1 MINYTGFGEDQIA
14 LLCITTV
21 SLFGLFSNGFSLY
34 ITRTRSHFHAV
45 FATLCSG
52 YLMCNLET
60 IFILFI
66 WCAIVLSVKS
76 PMLSSP
82 TTFFVRPI
90 ESRAF
95 TIMIISWTLGTIL
108 CMMHLYK
115 ECSFIFNEKSNY
127 LFSYQNSYY
136 GKICANTVAAA
147 SVGIAAT
154 MACIDFTT
162 LIKVNAYRRTV
173 QKNSVNSVVSAI
185 KERDVLFFKQSCI
198 ISSFYTVCVATF
210 ATNSYFFTD
219 KWLLFAL
226 NTITFILML
235 SLDGLTPLFFD
246 CMANRWKNNFHEIAA
261 SKSQINKL
269 EKFSYWNILRKSTTS
284 VNEIITSI
292 EIFDFGH
299 IYSKLFVYKKLQ
311 KKFRF

>member
-90 ESRAF
+90 GVLVNGAWFGSLFLHLVISLNRLCAVVYPIKYKQLWSESRAF

-108 CMMHLYK
+108 CMMHLY
-115 ECSFIFNEKSNY
+115 
-127 LFSYQNSYY
+127 
-136 GKICANTVAAA
+136 TAA

-173 QKNSVNSVVSAI
+173 QKI
-185 KERDVLFFKQSCI
+185 RLTPLLVLLRNGMYCSSSRLQSTSKLSLQSCI

-269 EKFSYWNILRKSTTS
+269 EKFSYW
-284 VNEIITSI
+284 
-292 EIFDFGH
+292 
-299 IYSKLFVYKKLQ
+299 
-311 KKFRF
+311 

>member
-90 ESRAF
+90 GVLVNGAWFGSLFLHLVISLNRLCAVVYPIKYKQLWSESRAF

-185 KERDVLFFKQSCI
+185 KERDYC
-198 ISSFYTVCVATF
+198 SS
-210 ATNSYFFTD
+210 SR
-219 KWLLFAL
+219 
-226 NTITFILML
+226 
-235 SLDGLTPLFFD
+235 LTPLFFD